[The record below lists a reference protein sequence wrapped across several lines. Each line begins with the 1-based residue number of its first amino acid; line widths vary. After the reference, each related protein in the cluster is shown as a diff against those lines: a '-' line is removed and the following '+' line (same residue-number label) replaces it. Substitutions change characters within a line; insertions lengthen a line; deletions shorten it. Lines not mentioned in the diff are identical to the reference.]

1 MAPLAG
7 VRVIEL
13 ARVLAGPWA
22 GQLLADLGAEV
33 IKVESLAGDDT
44 RAFGPPFVE
53 YADGGHDAAYYHS
66 CNRGKRS
73 IALDLATREGQA
85 VVARLVANADV
96 LTENFRVGTL
106 KRYGLDFAR
115 LGAANP
121 RLVYCSITGFGQ
133 DGPKA
138 ALACYDF
145 LIQGMGGIMH
155 VTGDPDGPP
164 QKVGVAFA
172 DIFAGLYAVAAIEA
186 ALIERERTGRGQYID
201 MALLDAQVGVLAN
214 QAMNFLVTGTSPR
227 RMGNAHPN
235 IVPYQAFA
243 AADGDLIIAVA
254 NDLQFRKLAA
264 ILGVAEL
271 AGDPAFATNAARVV
285 NRAALIP
292 KLVPLIAVRSSA
304 ELLARLAEAGVPAGP
319 INTIDQVF
327 ADPQVQHRGMR
338 IDLPLPGGGTV
349 PAVRT
354 PIVMESPLVYE
365 RPAPRVG
372 EHSRE
377 LLRELGYGAEE
388 VERLIA
394 GKVVGALPG

>member
-1 MAPLAG
+1 VAPLSG
-7 VRVIEL
+7 IRVVEL
-13 ARVLAGPWA
+13 SRVLAGPWA

-53 YADGGHDAAYYHS
+53 YTDGGHDAAYYHS

-73 IALDLATREGQA
+73 IALDLSTTEGQA
-85 VVARLVANADV
+85 VVARLAANADV

-106 KRYGLDFAR
+106 KRFGLDHAR

-138 ALACYDF
+138 ALAGYDF

-155 VTGDPDGPP
+155 LTGDASGPP
-164 QKVGVAFA
+164 QKIGVAFA
-172 DIFAGLYAVAAIEA
+172 DIFAGLYAVTAIEA

-214 QAMNFLVTGTSPR
+214 QAMNFLVTGRSPR

-235 IVPYQAFA
+235 IVPYQSFA

-264 ILGVAEL
+264 ILGVPAL
-271 AGDPAFATNAARVV
+271 TDDPDFATNAARVV
-285 NRAALIP
+285 NRAVLVP
-292 KLVPLIAVRSSA
+292 KLVPLIAAWKSA
-304 ELLARLAEAGVPAGP
+304 ELLARLAEAGIPAGP
-319 INTIDQVF
+319 INTIDEVF
-327 ADPQVQHRGMR
+327 ADPQVRHRGMR

-354 PIVMESPLVYE
+354 PITMESALVYE
-365 RPAPRVG
+365 RPSPRVG

-377 LLRELGYGAEE
+377 LLAELGYPPDEI
-388 VERLIA
+388 ERLVA
-394 GKVVGALPG
+394 ARVVGTQR

>member
-1 MAPLAG
+1 
-7 VRVIEL
+7 
-13 ARVLAGPWA
+13 
-22 GQLLADLGAEV
+22 
-33 IKVESLAGDDT
+33 
-44 RAFGPPFVE
+44 
-53 YADGGHDAAYYHS
+53 
-66 CNRGKRS
+66 
-73 IALDLATREGQA
+73 
-85 VVARLVANADV
+85 
-96 LTENFRVGTL
+96 
-106 KRYGLDFAR
+106 
-115 LGAANP
+115 
-121 RLVYCSITGFGQ
+121 
-133 DGPKA
+133 
-138 ALACYDF
+138 
-145 LIQGMGGIMH
+145 
-155 VTGDPDGPP
+155 
-164 QKVGVAFA
+164 
-172 DIFAGLYAVAAIEA
+172 
-186 ALIERERTGRGQYID
+186 
-201 MALLDAQVGVLAN
+201 
-214 QAMNFLVTGTSPR
+214 MNFLVTGTSPQ

-304 ELLARLAEAGVPAGP
+304 ELLARLADAGVPAGP